1 MSLGYGF
8 TYNLI
13 PCHFLICYTD
23 TWITSYFSFEGD
35 IMSISI
41 GTNFLIMLFCLSYL
55 ALLIWS
61 DQLLSVIWIFT
72 TFFLPSWNTTSSV
85 FLSILFCCI
94 FSESGYHLFS
104 NFWLQSSYFLQF
116 ILFLGEF
123 FVPIYLHNGVIE
135 FLLCLLNAV
144 FSSSLSLTAS
154 LRMAN

>member
-1 MSLGYGF
+1 MLHRHL
-8 TYNLI
+8 N
-13 PCHFLICYTD
+13 
-23 TWITSYFSFEGD
+23 
-35 IMSISI
+35 
-41 GTNFLIMLFCLSYL
+41 NFLFFLWGWYYEYINWNQLLNYVILSYI

-72 TFFLPSWNTTSSV
+72 TFFLLSWNTTSSV
-85 FLSILFCCI
+85 FLSILFCYI

-104 NFWLQSSYFLQF
+104 NFWFQSSYFLQF

-123 FVPIYLHNGVIE
+123 FVPIYLHNGRIA
-135 FLLCLLNAV
+135 FILCLLNAI